1 MVEFTGERVVPGQVE
16 PDLWNEHLA
25 RYAFAARFA
34 EGRRVLDAGCGTGY
48 GSAELA
54 RAAASVTGLDVS
66 REAIEWARG
75 HYPTPA
81 FLNGSCAALPFRAGA
96 FDLVVAFEVIEHLH
110 QQTSFLA
117 ECRRV
122 LAPDGLFIVST
133 PNTLYYAEARATA
146 GPNPFHEHE
155 FEAAEFEAALRAQF
169 ANVSLLLQNRSECF
183 AFYPPSGW
191 HGGET
196 VAEPGA
202 DRAEEANF
210 FVALCSNAALPA
222 FEPLVY
228 VPRVAN
234 LLRER
239 ERHIKKLQSELA
251 QKERWLAEVTGERDR
266 ALELA
271 RETEAVLEQSNR
283 WAEQVSAE
291 LAAAGERIVELQAQF
306 VAEQQRAQESIDALE
321 AENQNKTEWALQLA
335 AEQQRARESID
346 ALEAENQKKTEWA
359 LQLAAEVDNL
369 RGQVDNL
376 NWQVAMVIASRWV
389 RAGHKI
395 GLGPPLPVLDKPAQ

>member
-34 EGRRVLDAGCGTGY
+34 AGRRVLDAGCGTGY
-48 GSAELA
+48 GSAVLA
-54 RAAASVTGLDVS
+54 RAAARVTGLDVS
-66 REAIEWARG
+66 RDAVEWAHRN
-75 HYPTPA
+75 YASPS
-81 FLNGSCAALPFRAGA
+81 FVNGSCAALPFPAGA
-96 FDLVVAFEVIEHLH
+96 FDLMVAFEVIEHLH
-110 QQTSFLA
+110 QQTSFIA

-122 LAPDGLFIVST
+122 LSADGLLIVST
-133 PNTLYYAEARATA
+133 PNTLYYAESRAAA

-169 ANVSLLLQNRSECF
+169 ANVSLLLQNRNECF

-191 HGGET
+191 RGGQI

-202 DRAEEANF
+202 DGAEQANF

-222 FEPLVY
+222 IEPVVY

-239 ERHIKKLQSELA
+239 ERHIEKLRGELA

-266 ALELA
+266 ALELL
-271 RETEAVLEQSNR
+271 RETEAALERSNR
-283 WAEQVSAE
+283 WAAQVAAD
-291 LAAAGERIVELQAQF
+291 LATTRERIVELQEQF
-306 VAEQQRAQESIDALE
+306 AAEQQRGQASIDALE
-321 AENQNKTEWALQLA
+321 AENQRKTEWALA
-335 AEQQRARESID
+335 
-346 ALEAENQKKTEWA
+346 
-359 LQLAAEVDNL
+359 LAAEVDVL
-369 RGQVDNL
+369 RGQI
-376 NWQVAMVIASRWV
+376 AMVIASRWV

-395 GLGPPLPVLDKPAQ
+395 GLGPPLPGLDKPAQ